1 VAEFFVSLKFG
12 NDVVA
17 LRKTLTLS
25 AETILYASASAI
37 GLFGICFVL
46 QFYLAT
52 QHGGLLRIFLNISE
66 SINYQTREIL
76 SYLAIS
82 Y

>member
-1 VAEFFVSLKFG
+1 MGYCCIPQSIQQIKNVKNRVPI
-12 NDVVA
+12 N
-17 LRKTLTLS
+17 LS
-25 AETILYASASAI
+25 GRQFYTI

-46 QFYLAT
+46 PFYLAT
-52 QHGGLLRIFLNISE
+52 QHGGLLRIFPNISE
-66 SINYQTREIL
+66 FINYQTREIL